1 MKIEL
6 SMNKISKTIDK
17 KISLEK
23 NNVLFKNPKNVKCQ
37 NDETELE
44 S

>member
-17 KISLEK
+17 KSHKKKTMSFLKIQK
-23 NNVLFKNPKNVKCQ
+23 M
-37 NDETELE
+37 
-44 S
+44 